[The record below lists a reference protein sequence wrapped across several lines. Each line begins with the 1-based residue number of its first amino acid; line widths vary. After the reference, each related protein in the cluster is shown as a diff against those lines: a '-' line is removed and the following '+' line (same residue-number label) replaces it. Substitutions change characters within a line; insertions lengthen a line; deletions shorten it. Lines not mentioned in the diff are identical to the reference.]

1 MTSTLDPTATTLT
14 SLQAALLKYW
24 GYDSFRPLQ
33 AEAMQ
38 AVLAHRDSV
47 VVLPTGGGKSICFQA
62 PAVTMPGLAIVV
74 SPLISLMK
82 DQVDALREC
91 GIPAA
96 CVNSSQTPSE
106 RQRVA
111 SAIRAG
117 ELKLLYV
124 APERLCTDKML
135 DFLSNVNVSFI
146 AIDEAHCISAWGHD
160 FRPEYRML
168 KQLREHFPE
177 IGVHAYTATAT
188 EKVRQ
193 DIIEQLGLK
202 SPEMLVGSFDRPN
215 LVYRVARRDDLLK
228 QVRSVVDAN
237 PKESGIIYCISRR
250 EVDELADTLNRAG
263 YKTRPYH
270 AGLSDIE
277 RNRHQDEFLN
287 DDIQIVVATVAFGM
301 GIDKSNV
308 RYVIHTGSPKSLEH
322 YQQETGRAGRDGLE
336 ASCWLIWGVNNF
348 ITWRKMLGDLPE
360 DAFRQADD
368 SLRSMERFCNGVVC
382 RHRVLVEHFGQTYT
396 TENCG
401 ACDVCL
407 DQLDLVADPLVTAQK
422 ILSCVVRVKESYGAE
437 YVAQVLTGSQEARI
451 VDNGHDKLTTW
462 GLLKEEKKT
471 NVRDWIEQLTSQGY
485 MERVGEYNVL
495 HVTPTGWQVLRG
507 ELTPRLLRPA
517 AKKTASSRST
527 KPEATSWEGVDTDLF
542 EALRVL
548 RRQLATE
555 HNVPPFIIFADT
567 SLRDMAR
574 RKPTTLAEFRLVH
587 GVGDK
592 KTSEYGTIF
601 TEAIAGH
608 TQGRGPT
615 TPAAPAAQPTR
626 EAVATNASRQ
636 LAFDL
641 FREGKSIAEVS
652 AQLNRAVST
661 VSQYLAEFIEQT
673 EISDPAPWVDAE
685 THAKVRAARKQFPD
699 DRLKPI
705 YEALNGSIPYDA
717 IRLSLACMKFEPPE
731 Q

>member
-1 MTSTLDPTATTLT
+1 M
-14 SLQAALLKYW
+14 
-24 GYDSFRPLQ
+24 
-33 AEAMQ
+33 
-38 AVLAHRDSV
+38 
-47 VVLPTGGGKSICFQA
+47 
-62 PAVTMPGLAIVV
+62 
-74 SPLISLMK
+74 
-82 DQVDALREC
+82 
-91 GIPAA
+91 
-96 CVNSSQTPSE
+96 
-106 RQRVA
+106 
-111 SAIRAG
+111 
-117 ELKLLYV
+117 
-124 APERLCTDKML
+124 
-135 DFLSNVNVSFI
+135 
-146 AIDEAHCISAWGHD
+146 
-160 FRPEYRML
+160 
-168 KQLREHFPE
+168 
-177 IGVHAYTATAT
+177 
-188 EKVRQ
+188 RQ

-250 EVDELADTLNRAG
+250 EVDELAEVLSRAG

-270 AGLSDIE
+270 AGLSDVE

-308 RYVIHTGSPKSLEH
+308 RYVIHTGAPKSLEH

-336 ASCWLIWGVNNF
+336 ASCWLIWGVANF

-382 RHRVLVEHFGQTYT
+382 RHRVLVEHFGQNYT

-407 DQLDLVADPLVTAQK
+407 DQLDLVSDPLVTAQK

-495 HVTPTGWQVLRG
+495 HVTPTGWQILRA
-507 ELTPRLLRPA
+507 ELTPRLLKPA

-574 RKPTTLAEFRLVH
+574 RKPTTLADFRLVH

-592 KTSEYGTIF
+592 KTSEYGAIF
-601 TEAIAGH
+601 TEAIASH
-608 TQGRGPT
+608 TQGRGQT
-615 TPAAPAAQPTR
+615 TPAATAPQPTR
-626 EAVATNASRQ
+626 EAVALNASRQ
-636 LAFDL
+636 LAFDM
-641 FREGKSIAEVS
+641 FQEGKSIAEVS
-652 AQLNRAVST
+652 AKLSRAVST
-661 VSQYLAEFIEQT
+661 VSQYLAEFIEQM

-705 YEALNGSIPYDA
+705 FEALNGSIPYDA
-717 IRLSLACMKFEPPE
+717 IRLSLACIKFEPPE